1 MNIKINIIPVFLVCL
16 ACTLAG
22 CGQKGP
28 LFLPEPER
36 APKPDSASS
45 TKETNTEASRQDKT
59 LEESENQNAKK
70 EKTSDKN

>member
-1 MNIKINIIPVFLVCL
+1 MNIKIYIIPVFLVCL

-36 APKPDSASS
+36 APKPESVSS
-45 TKETNTEASRQDKT
+45 TKQTNTEATLQDKT
-59 LEESENQNAKK
+59 LGESENQNDEK